1 MRPSL
6 QRLVLR
12 AVEGGSGGLSFGGLS
27 RKRFQILLD
36 GLAEVLHNLASL
48 LLTDLTRRRGGNDL

>member
-12 AVEGGSGGLSFGGLS
+12 AVKGGSGGLSFGRLS
-27 RKRFQILLD
+27 EKRFEILLD